1 MFLAILIG
9 LILGFIGS
17 GGSIL
22 AVPILVYVLDVA
34 PVEATAYSLFVVGI
48 ASLLGAHKHY

>member
-1 MFLAILIG
+1 MFLAVLVG
-9 LILGFIGS
+9 LILGFVGG

-22 AVPILVYVLDVA
+22 AVPILVYVIEVN

-48 ASLLGAHKHY
+48 AS